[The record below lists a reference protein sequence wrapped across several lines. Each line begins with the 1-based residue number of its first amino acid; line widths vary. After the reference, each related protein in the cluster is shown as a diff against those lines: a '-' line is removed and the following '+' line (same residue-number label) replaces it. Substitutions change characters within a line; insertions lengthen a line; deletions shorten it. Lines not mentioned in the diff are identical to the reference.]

1 MSLHVL
7 RATAGKAGKSALP
20 ADAGGVQP
28 RAAPLR
34 ITPRHAPGGRTGE
47 LWAGLH
53 LPGIN
58 PEKLQQ
64 LAVCAQ
70 RFTPR
75 VSLAPPDGLL
85 LEVQGSLHLFA
96 GVAGLRS
103 ALRSECRRLQVQPV
117 LAFAPAALAA
127 LVAARAG
134 KPLAVM
140 DPAQLTGQLAPLPLA
155 SLRWPPDTLA
165 RLARMG
171 VRTIGAALRLP
182 RAGFARRVGSEQ
194 LAMLDVLT
202 GRTPEARVTFHAP
215 EHFRRRRE
223 LDCELAN
230 HTLLLAALAPLF
242 AELGAFLTAR
252 QCAVVQFEC
261 RFQHRHV
268 PATRCVVRLAAPASD
283 VRRLAALLSEQL
295 GSLALPEPVRSC
307 ELRADALVPYLPGSN
322 GLWQPGEHGGS
333 AGEETCG
340 LIERLRARLG
350 SEAVHGLTRLA
361 AHRPENAWALTEPP
375 PAASRRGAHGGS
387 SADAAAAGRR
397 PLWLLPAPRLL
408 SVRDGLPRRRGPL
421 RLVSEP
427 ERIETGWWDGAE
439 IARDYY
445 TAIDLHGVRLWVF
458 RERAAPHEWFLH
470 GVFG

>member
-96 GVAGLRS
+96 GVAGLRG

-134 KPLAVM
+134 KPLAVT

-194 LAMLDVLT
+194 LAMLDALT

-215 EHFRRRRE
+215 ERFRRRRE
-223 LDCELAN
+223 LDCELEN

-242 AELGAFLTAR
+242 ADLGAFLRAR
-252 QCAVVQFEC
+252 QCSVVELEC
-261 RFQHRHV
+261 RLTHRHV
-268 PATRCVVRLAAPASD
+268 PATRCVVRLAAPATD
-283 VRRLAALLSEQL
+283 VRRLAGLLGEHLSVLDLSEP
-295 GSLALPEPVRSC
+295 ARAC
-307 ELRADALVPYLPGSN
+307 ELRADALVPP
-322 GLWQPGEHGGS
+322 
-333 AGEETCG
+333 ARK
-340 LIERLRARLG
+340 RLGAYRAAARRRPPRCARRLQRGYSGRRPSSPVAPARATAAERARRT
-350 SEAVHGLTRLA
+350 APAPR
-361 AHRPENAWALTEPP
+361 
-375 PAASRRGAHGGS
+375 PAASG
-387 SADAAAAGRR
+387 
-397 PLWLLPAPRLL
+397 
-408 SVRDGLPRRRGPL
+408 
-421 RLVSEP
+421 E
-427 ERIETGWWDGAE
+427 
-439 IARDYY
+439 
-445 TAIDLHGVRLWVF
+445 
-458 RERAAPHEWFLH
+458 
-470 GVFG
+470 

>member
-1 MSLHVL
+1 ITRRH
-7 RATAGKAGKSALP
+7 A
-20 ADAGGVQP
+20 AGGRV
-28 RAAPLR
+28 
-34 ITPRHAPGGRTGE
+34 GE

-58 PEKLQQ
+58 PQKLQQ

-96 GVAGLRS
+96 GVAGLRC
-103 ALRSECRRLQVQPV
+103 ALGSECLRLQVQPV

-134 KPLAVM
+134 KPLTVM
-140 DPAQLTGQLAPLPLA
+140 DPAQLIGALAPLPLA

-202 GRTPEARVTFHAP
+202 GRMPEARVTFHAP
-215 EHFRRRRE
+215 ERFRRRRE
-223 LDCELAN
+223 LDCELEN
-230 HTLLLAALAPLF
+230 HALLLAALAPLF
-242 AELGAFLTAR
+242 ADLGAFLRAR
-252 QCAVVQFEC
+252 QCGVVELEC
-261 RFQHRHV
+261 RLTHRHV
-268 PATRCVVRLAAPASD
+268 RPTRCVVRLAAPATD
-283 VRRLAALLSEQL
+283 VHRLAGLLGERLSALDLL
-295 GSLALPEPVRSC
+295 EPARAC

-322 GLWQPGEHGGS
+322 ALWQPGEHGGS
-333 AGEETCG
+333 AGNEACG

-350 SEAVHGLTRLA
+350 SEAVHGLTGLP

-375 PAASRRGAHGGS
+375 PAAGACALQPGCAPWRPAAPRLQRAGTGRRPTSPVAF
-387 SADAAAAGRR
+387 ARAAAA
-397 PLWLLPAPRLL
+397 
-408 SVRDGLPRRRGPL
+408 
-421 RLVSEP
+421 
-427 ERIETGWWDGAE
+427 
-439 IARDYY
+439 
-445 TAIDLHGVRLWVF
+445 
-458 RERAAPHEWFLH
+458 
-470 GVFG
+470 

>member
-1 MSLHVL
+1 MSLHLL
-7 RATAGKAGKSALP
+7 RATAGKAGKAALP

-34 ITPRHAPGGRTGE
+34 ITRRQTAGGRTGE

-96 GVAGLRS
+96 GVAGLRD
-103 ALRSECRRLQVQPV
+103 ALRSECLRLQVQPV

-134 KPLAVM
+134 KPLVVM
-140 DPAQLTGQLAPLPLA
+140 DPAQLTGQLVPLPLA

-215 EHFRRRRE
+215 ERFRRRRE
-223 LDCELAN
+223 LDCELEN

-242 AELGAFLTAR
+242 ADLGAFLRAR
-252 QCAVVQFEC
+252 QCGVEELEC
-261 RFQHRHV
+261 RLTHRHV
-268 PATRCVVRLAAPASD
+268 PATRCVVRLAAPATD
-283 VRRLAALLSEQL
+283 VQRLTGLLGEHLSALD
-295 GSLALPEPVRSC
+295 LPEPARAC
-307 ELRADALVPYLPGSN
+307 ELRVEAPVACQPDSHA
-322 GLWQPGEHGGS
+322 LWQPGEHGGS
-333 AGEETCG
+333 TGHEAAG

-350 SEAVHGLTRLA
+350 EDAVHGLTLCA
-361 AHRPENAWALTEPP
+361 GHRPEKAWARTAP
-375 PAASRRGAHGGS
+375 PAAGRRGAPGGG
-387 SADAAAAGRR
+387 AVVAPAQCR
-397 PLWLLPAPRLL
+397 PLWLLPVPQPLRMRA
-408 SVRDGLPRRRGPL
+408 GLPRRRGAL

-427 ERIETGWWDGAE
+427 ERIETGWWDGGE

-458 RERAAPHEWFLH
+458 RERAAPHGWFLH
-470 GVFG
+470 GLFG

>member
-1 MSLHVL
+1 
-7 RATAGKAGKSALP
+7 
-20 ADAGGVQP
+20 
-28 RAAPLR
+28 
-34 ITPRHAPGGRTGE
+34 
-47 LWAGLH
+47 
-53 LPGIN
+53 
-58 PEKLQQ
+58 
-64 LAVCAQ
+64 
-70 RFTPR
+70 
-75 VSLAPPDGLL
+75 
-85 LEVQGSLHLFA
+85 
-96 GVAGLRS
+96 
-103 ALRSECRRLQVQPV
+103 
-117 LAFAPAALAA
+117 
-127 LVAARAG
+127 
-134 KPLAVM
+134 
-140 DPAQLTGQLAPLPLA
+140 
-155 SLRWPPDTLA
+155 
-165 RLARMG
+165 MG

-350 SEAVHGLTRLA
+350 SEAVQGLTRLA

-397 PLWLLPAPRLL
+397 PLWRLPAPRLL

-421 RLVSEP
+421 RL
-427 ERIETGWWDGAE
+427 
-439 IARDYY
+439 
-445 TAIDLHGVRLWVF
+445 
-458 RERAAPHEWFLH
+458 
-470 GVFG
+470 

>member
-1 MSLHVL
+1 MRPETL
-7 RATAGKAGKSALP
+7 ALP
-20 ADAGGVQP
+20 ADAGLVRVP
-28 RAAPLR
+28 RAASLR
-34 ITPRHAPGGRTGE
+34 LTRRHAAGAPAPE

-96 GVAGLRS
+96 GVAGLRA
-103 ALRSECRRLQVQPV
+103 ALMSECLRLQVQPV

-127 LVAARAG
+127 LVVARAG
-134 KPLAVM
+134 KPIAVM
-140 DPAQLTGQLAPLPLA
+140 DLAQLTGQLAPLPLA

-202 GRTPEARVTFHAP
+202 GRTPQVRVTFHAP
-215 EHFRRRRE
+215 ERFRRRRE
-223 LDCELAN
+223 LGCELEN
-230 HTLLLAALAPLF
+230 HDLLLAALAPLF
-242 AELGAFLTAR
+242 ADLGAFLRAR
-252 QCAVVQFEC
+252 QCGVVELEC
-261 RFQHRHV
+261 RLTHRHV
-268 PATRCVVRLAAPASD
+268 PATRCVVRLAAPATD
-283 VRRLAALLSEQL
+283 VQRLAGLLGEHLSALN
-295 GSLALPEPVRSC
+295 LPEPARAC
-307 ELRADALVPYLPGSN
+307 ELRADALVPHLPGSN
-322 GLWQPGEHGGS
+322 VLWQPGEHGGS
-333 AGEETCG
+333 AGQACG
-340 LIERLRARLG
+340 LIERLRTRLG
-350 SEAVHGLTRLA
+350 SEAVHGLTRLE
-361 AHRPENAWALTEPP
+361 AHRPEHAWAVTEPP
-375 PAASRRGAHGGS
+375 PAAGRRGAHS
-387 SADAAAAGRR
+387 SADASPAGRR
-397 PLWLLPAPRLL
+397 PLWLLPAPQRLC
-408 SVRDGLPRRRGPL
+408 VRDGLPRRRGPL
-421 RLVSEP
+421 RLLGEP
-427 ERIETGWWDGAE
+427 ERIETGWWDGGE

-445 TAIDLHGVRLWVF
+445 TAVDIHGVRLWVF
-458 RERAAPHEWFLH
+458 RERAAPHGWFLH

>member
-96 GVAGLRS
+96 GVAGLRG

-134 KPLAVM
+134 KPLAVT

-215 EHFRRRRE
+215 ERFRRRRE
-223 LDCELAN
+223 LDCELEN

-252 QCAVVQFEC
+252 QCAVVEFEC

-268 PATRCVVRLAAPASD
+268 PATRCVVRLAAPATD
-283 VRRLAALLSEQL
+283 VQRLAGLLGEHLSVL
-295 GSLALPEPVRSC
+295 DLPEPARAC

-333 AGEETCG
+333 AGEETCE

-375 PAASRRGAHGGS
+375 PAASRRGAHVGS
-387 SADAAAAGRR
+387 STDAVAAGRR
-397 PLWLLPAPRLL
+397 PLWLLPAPRPL

-427 ERIETGWWDGAE
+427 ERIETGWWDGGE

-445 TAIDLHGVRLWVF
+445 TAVDLHRVRLWVF
-458 RERAAPHEWFLH
+458 RDRAAPHGWFLH